1 MRPQYCG
8 CGPQRNRIGPQLRC
22 DRKSHA
28 TPQRI
33 RNATPF
39 FRNATPQQSA
49 IVNSVT
55 NQGKSIKKKY
65 RKRNLTVKEK
75 QKRGNRILP
84 LCLFMS
90 KQNNDHKLKNSNK
103 NNAKAFLYEEQQ

>member
-1 MRPQYCG
+1 VIHKKIQDAGQTINVLNCGPHHVMRPQYCG

-39 FRNATPQQSA
+39 FRNATPQQTA

-55 NQGKSIKKKY
+55 NQGKSIKKKL
-65 RKRNLTVKEK
+65 KKNIEK
-75 QKRGNRILP
+75 GIL
-84 LCLFMS
+84 L
-90 KQNNDHKLKNSNK
+90 
-103 NNAKAFLYEEQQ
+103 

>member
-33 RNATPF
+33 RNATP
-39 FRNATPQQSA
+39 QQTA

-55 NQGKSIKKKY
+55 NQGKSIKKKLKKY
-65 RKRNLTVKEK
+65 RTGNLTVKEK
-75 QKRGNRILP
+75 QKKGNRILP